1 MQNIFRSQD
10 AGAVATIRQTM
21 SVSLDDDGT
30 PIVSFAMNRGKGSGA
45 QSMPIAEFEDY
56 ILALEEVA
64 ANGIPE
70 KATAESAAEVVRAS
84 IQSKDGVVSFRVR
97 NGKGSKPA
105 KVSVED
111 FAEVVDLLRGTLDA
125 VEAAGEKLSK
135 E

>member
-1 MQNIFRSQD
+1 MQNIFGSQD

>member
-1 MQNIFRSQD
+1 MQNIFGSQD

-97 NGKGSKPA
+97 NDKGSKPA

>member
-1 MQNIFRSQD
+1 MQNIFGSQD

-30 PIVSFAMNRGKGSGA
+30 PIVSFAMNRGKGTGA
-45 QSMPIAEFEDY
+45 QSMPISEFEDY

-70 KATAESAAEVVRAS
+70 KVAAETAADVVRAS
-84 IQSKDGVVSFRVR
+84 IQAKDGIVSFRVR

-105 KVSVED
+105 RVPTED
-111 FAEVVDLLRGTLDA
+111 FTEVVDLLRGTLDA

-135 E
+135 D